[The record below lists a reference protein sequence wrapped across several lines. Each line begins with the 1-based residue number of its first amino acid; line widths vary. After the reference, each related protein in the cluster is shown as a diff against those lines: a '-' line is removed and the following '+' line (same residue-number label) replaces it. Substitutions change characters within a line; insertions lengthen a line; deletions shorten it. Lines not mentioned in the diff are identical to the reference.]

1 MIQVVLHLQDE
12 GPFIADDEAEEG
24 EEEQLMSMNCTRFQ
38 VSVHDI
44 KKSHISEM
52 IGHSMNL

>member
-38 VSVHDI
+38 VSVHD
-44 KKSHISEM
+44 KKK
-52 IGHSMNL
+52 NLIFQK

>member
-38 VSVHDI
+38 VSVHD
-44 KKSHISEM
+44 KK
-52 IGHSMNL
+52 NLIFQK